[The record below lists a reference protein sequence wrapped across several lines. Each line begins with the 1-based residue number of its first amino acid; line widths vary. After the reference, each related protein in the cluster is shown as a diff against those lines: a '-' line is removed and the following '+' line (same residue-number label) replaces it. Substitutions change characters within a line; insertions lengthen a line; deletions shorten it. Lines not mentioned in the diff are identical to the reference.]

1 MATPMLHRAV
11 LSLFGLCIAAAPA
24 PGQTQLTVSSPD
36 ARTQV
41 RAEIRDGHLTYGV
54 TRDRRTLILP
64 SILGFEFRGTPPLR
78 DSLRVTGTSAR
89 SYDSTWTQPWGE
101 VARVREQYNELRVSV
116 VESSTRARKFDVV

>member
-1 MATPMLHRAV
+1 MPTPMLHRAA
-11 LSLFGLCIAAAPA
+11 LSLLGLCIATASA
-24 PGQTQLTVSSPD
+24 QTQLTVASPD

-41 RAEIRDGHLTYGV
+41 RVEIRDGHLTYSM
-54 TRDRRTLILP
+54 TRDRRALILP
-64 SILGFEFRGTPPLR
+64 SILGFEFRGAPPLR

-116 VESSTRARKFDVV
+116 AESST